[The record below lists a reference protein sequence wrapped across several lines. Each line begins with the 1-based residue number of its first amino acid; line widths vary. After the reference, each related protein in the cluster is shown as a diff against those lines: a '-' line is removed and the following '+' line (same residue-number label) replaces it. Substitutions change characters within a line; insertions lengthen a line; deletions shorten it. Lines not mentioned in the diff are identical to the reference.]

1 MVVSQTPLRL
11 SFVGGGTDFASFY
24 GTHKGQVISATID
37 KYIYV
42 IVKKRFDDLIV
53 LHYTENEIVENIVD
67 IKHDIIKAA
76 LQHVGIQKG
85 IEIITLADITAK
97 GSGLGSSSVLTVGLL
112 NALYHFQ
119 GLQVSSEQIAKEACI
134 IEIEMLQKPIGKQDQ
149 YIAAYGG
156 IKKIELSSNTM
167 NMDVQYIRNE
177 DETDG
182 TNAHASNVAASVS
195 SAVSCVFGFKASAQ
209 VAGSVANSTLQT
221 SSAHNII
228 GTLVI
233 TAACTH
239 KMATEL
245 APFILDPE
253 KAISAWN
260 KTFPKDPIPSDPRGI
275 SLLIDDNTNT
285 NVLSLLSGKTI
296 GSSFVGLVHFEQ
308 HENTNSSQTSNASTK
323 AANAEF
329 QYGGWF
335 ASYEGKFGVTKDV
348 SDSVKNLFSN
358 SNVTSHCALITMGL
372 IPSIKSNLITTTV
385 SKLQPDAKEVMD
397 QLSAIQGATDSITTT
412 QGSAASSAKAG
423 SQFIELNNSY
433 ITNVVSNLGII
444 ENNNNKVIDTNSLM
458 TAFDDYVQQATKGE
472 DGVPINFY
480 LREITKSA
488 IAKAWMKKFDPLQ
501 SWQFSSAD
509 DAETGVNKT
518 A

>member
-1 MVVSQTPLRL
+1 MASTIPYDPSLVLGNLVDPDNITNLKAIANAQRPVDVAQDTLNDTIRAKQKLQMTYDELANLGLSEDQLKPLDDQMAALDADLSKNAIDYATAILASQKAIADGKSKIT
-11 SFVGGGTDFASFY
+11 
-24 GTHKGQVISATID
+24 TI
-37 KYIYV
+37 
-42 IVKKRFDDLIV
+42 
-53 LHYTENEIVENIVD
+53 NEIPESPVD
-67 IKHDIIKAA
+67 WNK
-76 LQHVGIQKG
+76 
-85 IEIITLADITAK
+85 T
-97 GSGLGSSSVLTVGLL
+97 
-112 NALYHFQ
+112 
-119 GLQVSSEQIAKEACI
+119 
-134 IEIEMLQKPIGKQDQ
+134 
-149 YIAAYGG
+149 G

-195 SAVSCVFGFKASAQ
+195 SAINSVFGFKASTQ
-209 VAGSVANSTLQT
+209 VAGSVANSTLST
-221 SSAHNII
+221 TSAHNII

-260 KTFPKDPIPSDPRGI
+260 KTFSKDPIPSDPKGI
-275 SLLIDDNTNT
+275 SLLIDDKTST

-308 HENTNSSQTSNASTK
+308 HENTNSSQTSSASTK

-358 SNVTSHCALITMGL
+358 STVTSHCALITMGL

-433 ITNVVSNLGII
+433 VTNVVSNLGVI

-509 DAETGVNKT
+509 DAENGANKES
-518 A
+518 

>member
-1 MVVSQTPLRL
+1 MASTIPYDPSLVLGNLVDPANITNLKAIANAQRPVDVAQDTLNDTIRAKQKLQMTYDELANLGLSEDQLKPLDDQMTALNTDLSKNATDYAKAILVSQQAIADGKSKIT
-11 SFVGGGTDFASFY
+11 
-24 GTHKGQVISATID
+24 TI
-37 KYIYV
+37 
-42 IVKKRFDDLIV
+42 
-53 LHYTENEIVENIVD
+53 NEAPESPVD
-67 IKHDIIKAA
+67 WNK
-76 LQHVGIQKG
+76 
-85 IEIITLADITAK
+85 T
-97 GSGLGSSSVLTVGLL
+97 
-112 NALYHFQ
+112 
-119 GLQVSSEQIAKEACI
+119 
-134 IEIEMLQKPIGKQDQ
+134 
-149 YIAAYGG
+149 G

-182 TNAHASNVAASVS
+182 TNAHANNVAASVS

-209 VAGSVANSTLQT
+209 VAGSVANSTLST
-221 SSAHNII
+221 TSAHNII

-260 KTFPKDPIPSDPRGI
+260 KTFPKDPIPSDPKGI
-275 SLLIDDNTNT
+275 SLLIDDKTST

-308 HENTNSSQTSNASTK
+308 HENTNSSQTSSASTK

-358 SNVTSHCALITMGL
+358 STVTSHCALITMGL

-501 SWQFSSAD
+501 SWQFSSGD
-509 DAETGVNKT
+509 DDETGVDKT
-518 A
+518 TAKS

>member
-1 MVVSQTPLRL
+1 MASTIPYDPSLVLGNLVDPSNITNLKVIADAQRPVDVAQDTLNDTIRAKQKLQMTYDELANLGLSQDQLKPLDDQMTVLNTDLSKNATDYAKAILVSQQAIADGKSKIT
-11 SFVGGGTDFASFY
+11 
-24 GTHKGQVISATID
+24 TI
-37 KYIYV
+37 
-42 IVKKRFDDLIV
+42 
-53 LHYTENEIVENIVD
+53 NEAPESPVD
-67 IKHDIIKAA
+67 WNK
-76 LQHVGIQKG
+76 
-85 IEIITLADITAK
+85 T
-97 GSGLGSSSVLTVGLL
+97 
-112 NALYHFQ
+112 
-119 GLQVSSEQIAKEACI
+119 
-134 IEIEMLQKPIGKQDQ
+134 
-149 YIAAYGG
+149 G

-182 TNAHASNVAASVS
+182 TNAHASTVAASVS

-221 SSAHNII
+221 TSAHNII

-260 KTFPKDPIPSDPRGI
+260 KTFPKDLIPSDPKGI
-275 SLLIDDNTNT
+275 SLLIDDDTSK

-501 SWQFSSAD
+501 SWQFSSGD
-509 DAETGVNKT
+509 DAETGVDK
-518 A
+518 AS